1 MISLGSVNWGT
12 GPVIPITFAY
22 EKQRSGADMQYRVQV
37 TVASITG
44 SSYFG
49 YPIYLDV
56 TMGGATTDSVTL
68 KTASPNRW
76 SSAITYTSGWHTVSN
91 KVSGTTE
98 VKFRVYSGSGGN
110 RNNTYTYSMAVDPA
124 ASKVSAPNGTLATT
138 LNLTVTRYNTGFT
151 HTITYACGSASGTV
165 CTKSTATTV
174 AWNTTNGNVLAL
186 ASQNTAGQSVSVTFT
201 ITTYSDT
208 TVIGTD
214 STTVTMAIPDSVR
227 PSLALSIT
235 DDAGYLSTYG
245 AYVQGYSKL
254 RIAAT
259 VTLAYGSPVKAFSVI
274 ADGKTYNYYSVETV
288 TTGVIQGKDTLTV
301 TAAVAD
307 SRSRS
312 SGLVSKDITVLEYS
326 KPSVSVNAYRCNS
339 SGAADP
345 EGAYM
350 KVGVTSTIS
359 SLNGKNSATYKIVYS
374 GGTLT
379 GNGTNFTSGPL
390 ACDVSSIQNIEVT
403 ITDKL
408 SSTTKAAVV
417 PIAYTLLDF
426 YKTGRGISFGKVGT
440 RDGFDCAM
448 DAYFGNKR
456 VQEVGSPTADTD
468 AVNRAYVHDTFAPAT
483 EDTTYPGC
491 YYRMVDDVK
500 EWLNPPLVV
509 GVEYRTTE
517 RYVGKPVYILL
528 KDLGSLPNAGSRT
541 VENLSTKVDRIVDAV
556 FNTASTDASYHNAQE
571 VSWYVGS
578 YGWPYCIMKT
588 TTDMSAY
595 TARIT
600 IKYTKTTD

>member
-1 MISLGSVNWGT
+1 VIALGSVKWGT
-12 GPVIPITFAY
+12 GPIIPITFTY

-37 TVASITG
+37 TVATITG

-49 YPIYLDV
+49 YPIYLDWNV
-56 TMGGATTDSVTL
+56 GGSTVDSVVL
-68 KTASPNRW
+68 KKASPSRW
-76 SSAITYTSGWHTVSN
+76 TSEIIYTSEWYTVSN

-110 RNNTYTYSMAVDPA
+110 RDNTYTYSMGVDPA
-124 ASKVSAPNGTLATT
+124 ASKVSASNGTLATA
-138 LNLTVTRYNTGFT
+138 LNLTVTRYNSGFT
-151 HTITYACGSASGTV
+151 HTITYKCGSASGTV
-165 CTKSTATTV
+165 CTKATATTV
-174 AWNTTNGNVLAL
+174 AWNTSNGNVLAL
-186 ASQNTAGQSVSVTFT
+186 ASQNTAGPTVSVTFT
-201 ITTYSDT
+201 ITTYSGT

-214 STTVTMAIPDSVR
+214 GTTVTMTIPDSVK

-235 DDAGYLSTYG
+235 DAAGYLSTYG
-245 AYVQGYSKL
+245 AYVQGYSRL
-254 RIAAT
+254 RIAST

-274 ADGKTYNYYSVETV
+274 ADSKTYNYYSVETV
-288 TTGVIQGKDTLTV
+288 TTGAVQGKGTLTV

-307 SRSRS
+307 NRSRS
-312 SGLVSKDITVLEYS
+312 SGLVSENITVLEYS
-326 KPSVSVNAYRCNS
+326 RPSVSVNAYRCNS
-339 SGAADP
+339 SGAADQ

-350 KVGVTSTIS
+350 RVEVDSTIS
-359 SLNGKNSATYKIVYS
+359 SLNGKNSATYKVVYS

-379 GNGTNFTSGPL
+379 GNGTSFTSGPL
-390 ACDVSSIQNIEVT
+390 ECDVSSIHNIEVT

-408 SSTTKAAVV
+408 SSTTKAAVI

-426 YKTGRGISFGKVGT
+426 YKTGRGIAFGKVGT

-483 EDTTYPGC
+483 EDATYPGC
-491 YYRMVDDVK
+491 YYRMVGSVK

-517 RYVGKPVYILL
+517 RYAGKPVYILM

-541 VENLSTKVDRIVDAV
+541 VQDLSANVDRIVDAV
-556 FNTASTDASYHNAQE
+556 FNTANADASYHNAQE